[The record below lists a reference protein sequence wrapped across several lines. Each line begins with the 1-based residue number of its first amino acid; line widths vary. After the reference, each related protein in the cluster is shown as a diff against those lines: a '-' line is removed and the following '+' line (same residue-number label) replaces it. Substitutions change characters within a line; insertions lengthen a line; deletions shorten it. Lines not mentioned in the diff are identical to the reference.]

1 MAQTKVS
8 VRGQTVIPRE
18 IREKFDIHPDTT
30 LSWSIQN
37 GVIVVVPL
45 PQDPVKASVGL
56 LKGRGFTFEDIME
69 DLRRD
74 HYLERKRDQRLMQPE
89 NREREANG

>member
-45 PQDPVKASVGL
+45 PQDPVEASVGL

-89 NREREANG
+89 KREREANG